1 MYIAVYLQQNQHFMN
16 VSPAKLN
23 AFLFFKLPSA
33 FWSGVRLKSISHDKC
48 VVTVKHRWFNQN
60 PFNSM
65 YFAVQA
71 MAAELSTGALVMT
84 KIRATDKKISML
96 VANNKGNFTKKA
108 TGRITFTCEDG
119 KLIEEAIK
127 KTILTGEGQ
136 TIWMKSIGINQNGEQ
151 VSEMDF
157 EWSVKVKA

>member
-1 MYIAVYLQQNQHFMN
+1 
-16 VSPAKLN
+16 
-23 AFLFFKLPSA
+23 
-33 FWSGVRLKSISHDKC
+33 
-48 VVTVKHRWFNQN
+48 
-60 PFNSM
+60 M

-96 VANNKGNFTKKA
+96 VANNKGSFTKKA
-108 TGRITFTCEDG
+108 TGRISFTCEDG
-119 KLIEEAIK
+119 QLIEEAIK

-136 TIWMKSIGINQNGEQ
+136 TIWMKSIGVNQKGEQ